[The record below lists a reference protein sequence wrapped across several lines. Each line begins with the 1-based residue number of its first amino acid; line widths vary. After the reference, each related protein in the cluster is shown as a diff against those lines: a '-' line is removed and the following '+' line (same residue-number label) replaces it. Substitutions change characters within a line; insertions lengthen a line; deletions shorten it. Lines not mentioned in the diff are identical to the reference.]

1 MLGGH
6 ATRIF
11 YMCIAAPR
19 VAFYAD
25 SVGAAYTKC
34 AVHLCEMCC
43 RLRTASTVCRL
54 ARVHLAGGIMRV
66 FYVIA
71 MPFACAAACP
81 RPRYRDGRR
90 RRAAPAPLRPY
101 ARTAGTVAETS
112 SSTATQPRPGPPSQR
127 ITLNVPRPATGA
139 VLTVESERPV
149 TYTLYR
155 ARHDE
160 RAVRRERA
168 PGDV

>member
-43 RLRTASTVCRL
+43 RLRAPSAGWPVCTLR
-54 ARVHLAGGIMRV
+54 GIMRV

-81 RPRYRDGRR
+81 RPRYRDCRR
-90 RRAAPAPLRPY
+90 RRAAQ
-101 ARTAGTVAETS
+101 GMS
-112 SSTATQPRPGPPSQR
+112 
-127 ITLNVPRPATGA
+127 
-139 VLTVESERPV
+139 
-149 TYTLYR
+149 
-155 ARHDE
+155 
-160 RAVRRERA
+160 
-168 PGDV
+168 